1 MLINLDEIL
10 KIVGKLY
17 IDNTMLQNENAA
29 LQARIAEL
37 EKAQQESDEREKQDE
52 S

>member
-29 LQARIAEL
+29 LHTRIAEL
-37 EKAQQESDEREKQDE
+37 EKPQQESDEREKQDE